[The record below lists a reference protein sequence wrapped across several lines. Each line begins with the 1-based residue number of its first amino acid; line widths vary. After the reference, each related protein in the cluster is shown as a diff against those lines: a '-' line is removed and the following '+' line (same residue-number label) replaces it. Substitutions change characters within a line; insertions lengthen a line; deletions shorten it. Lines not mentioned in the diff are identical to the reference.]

1 MKILKY
7 LVESIFIYTFFFMIK
22 LVGLNNG
29 RKIFSFVFNK
39 IGPLIK
45 SKKIINENLERALGN
60 NKLQNKKIISK
71 MWSNYGMTFVE
82 YLYLKR
88 FKNTNTH
95 INIKGIN
102 KQAPRKL
109 SFVPKLI
116 FLDRSLRIQ

>member
-71 MWSNYGMTFVE
+71 
-82 YLYLKR
+82 
-88 FKNTNTH
+88 
-95 INIKGIN
+95 
-102 KQAPRKL
+102 KL
-109 SFVPKLI
+109 SN
-116 FLDRSLRIQ
+116 